1 VELYAESPMRPYVM
15 HVCYFDFMYTAVSN
29 SECVFFSL
37 ISAKHYVKIR
47 FHGFF
52 FCFGLIPYKS

>member
-52 FCFGLIPYKS
+52 FVLG